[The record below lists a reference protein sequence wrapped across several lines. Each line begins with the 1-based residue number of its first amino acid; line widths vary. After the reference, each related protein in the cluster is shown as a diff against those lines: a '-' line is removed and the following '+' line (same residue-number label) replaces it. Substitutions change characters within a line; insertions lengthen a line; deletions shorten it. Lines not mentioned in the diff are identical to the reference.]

1 MWDDFEIIHTY
12 TRKQAIE
19 DGSLVDV
26 SKMAREAGIKWPVAV
41 TRTVWEKYVR
51 TDDRDRELGQSE
63 EGRLWDILWMF
74 RVAATSANSSQTEL
88 RFKLYH
94 QSKGK
99 MKLITLKAVAG
110 PDDEGNPCITIMMP
124 DED

>member
-1 MWDDFEIIHTY
+1 MQDMEIIYAY

-19 DGSLVDV
+19 DGVLIDV
-26 SKMAREAGIKWPVAV
+26 SKMAREAGINWPVAV
-41 TRTVWEKYVR
+41 TRAVWEEYIR
-51 TDDRDRELGQSE
+51 TDDKDRELGQSE

-74 RVAATSANSSQTEL
+74 SVAATNANSSQTEL